1 MVCPTFWHKRLNA
14 LRLSIIYNPKKAQRS
29 TKNSII
35 QQKYFN
41 FAQSENYIVMELKDI
56 LSISGYSGLFKYV
69 SQARNGII
77 VEGLEDK
84 KRMIA
89 YTHYRVVS
97 LGDIAIYTED
107 SEIPLREVFKK
118 ISEKEQGGPAM
129 GGKVDE
135 KQLKAYFEQVVP
147 QYDKEKVHV
156 SDMKKIINWYNILQ
170 RNGINNF
177 EESEKAESITD
188 EPDEQDKG

>member
-1 MVCPTFWHKRLNA
+1 M
-14 LRLSIIYNPKKAQRS
+14 SIIYNPKKAQRS